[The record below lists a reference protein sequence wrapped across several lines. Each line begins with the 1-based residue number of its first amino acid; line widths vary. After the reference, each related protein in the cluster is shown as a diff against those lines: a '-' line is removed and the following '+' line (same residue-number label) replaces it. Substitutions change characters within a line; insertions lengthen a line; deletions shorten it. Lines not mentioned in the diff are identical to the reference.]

1 VEKTMSGIIYFVMV
15 LLLLTVIILFFMY
28 GQNNE
33 TADTENETVTSTVA
47 TPLNKDE
54 GENHFAGLMSTI
66 TPPWYWRIN
75 HEYIDFLQSTI
86 KRMSIDELKETPGL
100 FEAQERC
107 RDLNGAVYEYY
118 DEIKRR
124 CLKGEQVTLGDPVV
138 TSLQQCYQEFAQEAY
153 PELVALV
160 WPDYQRP
167 FIRPHDV

>member
-1 VEKTMSGIIYFVMV
+1 MSGIIYFVMV
-15 LLLLTVIILFFMY
+15 LLLLTAVILIFMY

-33 TADTENETVTSTVA
+33 TADIENETATASTT

-54 GENHFAGLMSTI
+54 GESHFAGLMSSI
-66 TPPWYWRIN
+66 TPSWYWRIN

-86 KRMSIDELKETPGL
+86 KRLSSDELKETPGL
-100 FEAQERC
+100 FDAQERC
-107 RDLNGAVYEYY
+107 RNLNGAVYEYY

-124 CLKGEQVTLGDPVV
+124 CLKGEQVSASDPVV
-138 TSLQQCYQEFAQEAY
+138 LSLQQCFGEFAQEAY

-167 FIRPHDV
+167 FVRPHDV

>member
-1 VEKTMSGIIYFVMV
+1 MSGIIYFVMV
-15 LLLLTVIILFFMY
+15 LLLLTAIILFFMY

-33 TADTENETVTSTVA
+33 TSDTDNEKAAPTEAA
-47 TPLNKDE
+47 TLNKDE

-138 TSLQQCYQEFAQEAY
+138 TSLQQCYREFAQEAY

>member
-1 VEKTMSGIIYFVMV
+1 MSGIIYFVMV
-15 LLLLTVIILFFMY
+15 LLLLTGVILIFLY

-33 TADTENETVTSTVA
+33 SSDTNNETVT
-47 TPLNKDE
+47 PLAPAPLSKDE
-54 GENHFAGLMSTI
+54 GENHFASLMSSI
-66 TPPWYWRIN
+66 TPVWYWRIN

-100 FEAQERC
+100 FEAQDRC
-107 RDLNGAVYEYY
+107 RNLNGAVYEYY

-124 CLKGEQVTLGDPVV
+124 CLKGERVAPVDPVV
-138 TSLQQCYQEFAQEAY
+138 QSLKQCYQEFANEAY
-153 PELVALV
+153 PELVGLV

>member
-1 VEKTMSGIIYFVMV
+1 MSGIIYFVMV

-124 CLKGEQVTLGDPVV
+124 CLTGAQVTLGAPVV

>member
-1 VEKTMSGIIYFVMV
+1 M
-15 LLLLTVIILFFMY
+15 LFR
-28 GQNNE
+28 
-33 TADTENETVTSTVA
+33 S
-47 TPLNKDE
+47 
-54 GENHFAGLMSTI
+54 MSTI

>member
-1 VEKTMSGIIYFVMV
+1 MSGIIYFVML
-15 LLLLTVIILFFMY
+15 LLLLTAVILIFMY

-33 TADTENETVTSTVA
+33 TADRDNQTVPPPAS

-54 GENHFAGLMSTI
+54 GENHFAGLMSSI
-66 TPPWYWRIN
+66 TPSWYWRIN
-75 HEYIDFLQSTI
+75 HEYTDFLQSTI

-100 FEAQERC
+100 FEAQDRC
-107 RDLNGAVYEYY
+107 RTLNGAVYEFY

-124 CLKGEQVTLGDPVV
+124 CLKGERVGHSDPVV
-138 TSLQQCYQEFAQEAY
+138 LSLQQCFREFAEEAY

-167 FIRPHDV
+167 FVRTHDV

>member
-1 VEKTMSGIIYFVMV
+1 MSGIIYFVMV